1 LAVAS
6 AAWLSLLILS
16 AAGALASLGYLP
28 LPQRF
33 EVDRTILG
41 FSSPF
46 IRNYGLNVSYDAIAL
61 LVPLCLSFLAVS
73 LFHSEIAAPTRFW
86 RLAGLVAVVA
96 GIVLVFQA
104 RGMIVQLALAVALSI
119 GLSWS
124 RVRIVVVPVAIVA
137 LIIGFSQLV
146 NTDQISSG
154 IRLATD
160 QAVLSE
166 ATSNWDTF
174 WFGTNASSLF
184 DQGVA
189 QAGYSLALPAGSG
202 AVVHNAFLQN
212 LATGGIVQLGLFL
225 ILQLSMVIR
234 ALRSWRS
241 GDASIDSRT
250 LLVGSILVL
259 FELNLEPAV
268 ANVVGSWLVLGLVA
282 GRSVSIAIAETGR
295 GLDRNRDGELL
306 ESVVGAAT
314 TRGVAVAQSAL

>member
-1 LAVAS
+1 
-6 AAWLSLLILS
+6 
-16 AAGALASLGYLP
+16 
-28 LPQRF
+28 
-33 EVDRTILG
+33 
-41 FSSPF
+41 
-46 IRNYGLNVSYDAIAL
+46 
-61 LVPLCLSFLAVS
+61 
-73 LFHSEIAAPTRFW
+73 
-86 RLAGLVAVVA
+86 
-96 GIVLVFQA
+96 
-104 RGMIVQLALAVALSI
+104 
-119 GLSWS
+119 
-124 RVRIVVVPVAIVA
+124 VRIVVVPVAIVA

-166 ATSNWDTF
+166 ATSNWDSF

-189 QAGYSLALPAGSG
+189 QAGYSLALPAGTG

-241 GDASIDSRT
+241 DGASIDSQT

-268 ANVVGSWLVLGLVA
+268 ASVVGSWLVLGLVA
-282 GRSVSIAIAETGR
+282 GRSVSSAIAETGR
-295 GLDRNRDGELL
+295 GLGRSTDGELQL
-306 ESVVGAAT
+306 RSVVSAAT
-314 TRGVAVAQSAL
+314 TRGAAVAQSAS